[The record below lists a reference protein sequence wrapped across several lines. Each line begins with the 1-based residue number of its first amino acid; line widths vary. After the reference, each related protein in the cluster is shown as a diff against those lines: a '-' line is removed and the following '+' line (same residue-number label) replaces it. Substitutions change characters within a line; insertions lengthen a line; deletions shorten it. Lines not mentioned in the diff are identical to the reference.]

1 MYLVSEV
8 IQYDKRENKMIDK
21 PLLAAVMTLL
31 TLSLVMD
38 YSLSVYTVSHF
49 GYVDFHFFIRQ
60 SVAVILGFITMI
72 ILSKLNPDVWLS
84 RIGLLIFI
92 LFSLLMIS
100 MQFLP
105 SSLVNEVGGAKR
117 WIHFGPM
124 SIAPVEF
131 FKIGFVF
138 FLSWSFSRKF
148 ADKENLR
155 YFQELKLFA
164 PYIIV
169 FLFAV
174 VLIAIF
180 QKDLGQVV
188 VLGATLI
195 VLILL
200 VGSSFKFILTL
211 IVAALGAMAS
221 LIFMAPHRIAR
232 IKSWW
237 STVQH
242 DILSLFPESEVAQSL
257 HVATTAK
264 EPYQIS
270 NSLNAIHNG
279 GFFGEGLGNGQF
291 KLGYL
296 SEVHT
301 DFILA
306 GIAEELGYIG
316 LVFVTGTIL
325 FIIFR
330 IFKIA
335 SKVENSVFYLFSI
348 SIGLLIAFSFI
359 LNSYGISGITP
370 IKGIAVPFLSYGGS
384 HILASCIAI
393 GMVLMVSKK
402 VPRNAEGKIL

>member
-1 MYLVSEV
+1 
-8 IQYDKRENKMIDK
+8 MIDK

-31 TLSLVMD
+31 TLSLLMD
-38 YSLSVYTVSHF
+38 YSLSVYTISHF
-49 GYVDFHFFIRQ
+49 NYVDFHFFIRQ
-60 SVAVILGFITMI
+60 AAAVFIGFVSMVV
-72 ILSKLNPDVWLS
+72 LSKLDPDRWFHV
-84 RIGLLIFI
+84 IGLLLFFTFFI
-92 LFSLLMIS
+92 LMIV

-117 WIHFGPM
+117 WIQLGPI

-138 FLSWSFSRKF
+138 FLAWSFARKF
-148 ADKENLR
+148 IHAGRMTFIEEIRAFSPYL
-155 YFQELKLFA
+155 LLF
-164 PYIIV
+164 
-169 FLFAV
+169 LLAV
-174 VLIAIF
+174 VIIAVF

-188 VLGATLI
+188 VLGATLM
-195 VLILL
+195 VLFLFI
-200 VGSSFKFILTL
+200 GSSMKFFFMLL
-211 IVAALGAMAS
+211 SGAFMAIFA
-221 LIFMAPHRIAR
+221 LIFVAPHRMAR

-237 STVQH
+237 STIQN
-242 DILSLFPESEVAQSL
+242 DILSILPFEQFQTLRVE
-257 HVATTAK
+257 TTVK
-264 EPYQIS
+264 EPWQIS

-279 GFFGEGLGNGQF
+279 GFFGQGLGNGQF

-306 GIAEELGYIG
+306 GIAEELGFLG
-316 LVFVTGTIL
+316 LLLVTVTML

-335 SKVENSVFYLFSI
+335 AKVRNPMYYLFSI
-348 SIGLLIAFSFI
+348 GVGLLIAFAFL

-393 GMVLMVSKK
+393 GMVLMISKK
-402 VPRNAEGKIL
+402 MPRDAHGQIL

>member
-1 MYLVSEV
+1 
-8 IQYDKRENKMIDK
+8 MIDK
-21 PLLAAVMTLL
+21 PLLAGVMILL
-31 TLSLVMD
+31 TLSLVMS
-38 YSLSVYTVSHF
+38 YSLSVYTVLHF
-49 GYVDFHFFIRQ
+49 GYEDFHFFIRQ
-60 SVAVILGFITMI
+60 GMAIFIGFITMVV
-72 ILSKLNPDVWLS
+72 LTKLEPDKWFTRV
-84 RIGLLIFI
+84 GLLLFFGFFI
-92 LFSLLMIS
+92 LMIV

-105 SSLVNEVGGAKR
+105 SSLVSAVGGAKR
-117 WIHFGPM
+117 WIRLGSM

-131 FKIGFVF
+131 FKVGFIF
-138 FLSWSFSRKF
+138 FLAWSFARKLL
-148 ADKENLR
+148 DKTKMGFFEEIR
-155 YFQELKLFA
+155 AFA
-164 PYIIV
+164 PYLLI

-174 VLIAIF
+174 IIIAIF

-188 VLGATLI
+188 VLGATLLVLFI
-195 VLILL
+195 FIGSSWRFFLLLLSSTVMAFVGLIL
-200 VGSSFKFILTL
+200 I
-211 IVAALGAMAS
+211 
-221 LIFMAPHRIAR
+221 APHRLAR

-237 STVQH
+237 GTVQ
-242 DILSLFPESEVAQSL
+242 DSILSVLPFESVQNLRIE
-257 HVATTAK
+257 TGK

-306 GIAEELGYIG
+306 GIAEELGFLG
-316 LVFVTGTIL
+316 LVFVTFTML

-335 SKVENSVFYLFSI
+335 SKVKNPIYYLFSVGV
-348 SIGLLIAFSFI
+348 GLLIAFAFI

-384 HILASCIAI
+384 HILASCIAV

-402 VPRNAEGKIL
+402 VPRDQNGKMR

>member
-1 MYLVSEV
+1 
-8 IQYDKRENKMIDK
+8 MIDK
-21 PLLAAVMTLL
+21 PLLAAVMILL

-49 GYVDFHFFIRQ
+49 NYGDFHFFIRQ
-60 SVAVILGFITMI
+60 SAAVFIGFVTMV
-72 ILSKLNPDVWLS
+72 ILSKMDPDKWFHRV
-84 RIGLLIFI
+84 GLTLFI
-92 LFSLLMIS
+92 LFFLLMIV

-105 SSLVNEVGGAKR
+105 SSLVNAVGGAKR
-117 WIHFGPM
+117 WIQIGPM

-131 FKIGFVF
+131 FKVGFVF

-148 ADKENLR
+148 MDAKKMGFLEEIRAFSPYLV
-155 YFQELKLFA
+155 LF
-164 PYIIV
+164 
-169 FLFAV
+169 LLAV
-174 VLIAIF
+174 VIIAVF

-188 VLGATLI
+188 VLGGTLM
-195 VLILL
+195 VLFLFI
-200 VGSSFKFILTL
+200 GSSMKFFFTLLTGAFLAILTL
-211 IVAALGAMAS
+211 IFA
-221 LIFMAPHRIAR
+221 APHRMAR

-237 STVQH
+237 STIQN
-242 DILSLFPESEVAQSL
+242 DILSLFPFEEL
-257 HVATTAK
+257 ETLRVATTAK

-279 GFFGEGLGNGQF
+279 GFFGQGLGNGQF

-301 DFILA
+301 DFVLA
-306 GIAEELGYIG
+306 GITEELGFLG
-316 LVFVTGTIL
+316 LALVTLTIL
-325 FIIFR
+325 FIVFR

-335 SKVENSVFYLFSI
+335 SKVRNPMYYLFSI
-348 SIGLLIAFSFI
+348 GVGLLISFAFI
-359 LNSYGISGITP
+359 LNAYGISGITP

-402 VPRNAEGKIL
+402 MPRDAQGQIL

>member
-1 MYLVSEV
+1 
-8 IQYDKRENKMIDK
+8 MIDK
-21 PLLAAVMTLL
+21 PLLAAVMALL

-38 YSLSVYTVSHF
+38 YSLSVYTVAHF
-49 GYVDFHFFIRQ
+49 GYEDFHFFIRQ
-60 SVAVILGFITMI
+60 SSAVIIGFIAMI
-72 ILSKLNPDVWLS
+72 ILSKMDPDVWFS
-84 RIGLLIFI
+84 RVGLA
-92 LFSLLMIS
+92 LFFTFFLLMIV

-105 SSLVNEVGGAKR
+105 SSLVNAVGGAKR
-117 WIHFGPM
+117 WIHLGPM

-131 FKIGFVF
+131 FKVGFVF
-138 FLSWSFSRKF
+138 FLAWSFSRKF
-148 ADKENLR
+148 MQTRNMNFIEEIRA
-155 YFQELKLFA
+155 YSPYLF
-164 PYIIV
+164 V
-169 FLFAV
+169 FFIAV
-174 VLIAIF
+174 VIIAVF

-188 VLGATLI
+188 VLGATLMVMFLFI
-195 VLILL
+195 
-200 VGSSFKFILTL
+200 GSSMKFFFTL
-211 IVAALGAMAS
+211 LSGAFIAVFA
-221 LIFMAPHRIAR
+221 LIFIAPHRMAR

-237 STVQH
+237 STIQN
-242 DILSLFPESEVAQSL
+242 DILGLFPFEELQNLRVE
-257 HVATTAK
+257 TTVK

-306 GIAEELGYIG
+306 GITEELGFVG
-316 LVFVTGTIL
+316 LALVTFTIL

-335 SKVENSVFYLFSI
+335 SKVRNPMYYLFSI
-348 SIGLLIAFSFI
+348 GVGLLIAFAFI

-384 HILASCIAI
+384 HILAACIAI

-402 VPRNAEGKIL
+402 VPRDMHGNIL

>member
-1 MYLVSEV
+1 
-8 IQYDKRENKMIDK
+8 MIDK
-21 PLLAAVMTLL
+21 PLLAAVMALL

-49 GYVDFHFFIRQ
+49 GYNDFHFFIRQ
-60 SVAVILGFITMI
+60 SGAVFIGFVAMVV
-72 ILSKLNPDVWLS
+72 LSKMEPDVWFS
-84 RIGLLIFI
+84 RVGLT
-92 LFSLLMIS
+92 LFVTFFLLMIV

-105 SSLVNEVGGAKR
+105 SSLVNAVGGAKR
-117 WIHFGPM
+117 WIHLGPM

-131 FKIGFVF
+131 FKVGFVF
-138 FLSWSFSRKF
+138 FLAWSFSRKF
-148 ADKENLR
+148 MQSRKMNFIEEIRA
-155 YFQELKLFA
+155 YSPYLF
-164 PYIIV
+164 I
-169 FLFAV
+169 FLIAV
-174 VLIAIF
+174 VIIAVF

-188 VLGATLI
+188 VLGATLMVMFLFI
-195 VLILL
+195 
-200 VGSSFKFILTL
+200 GSSMKFFFTLLSGAFLAVFTL
-211 IVAALGAMAS
+211 IF
-221 LIFMAPHRIAR
+221 IAPHRMAR

-237 STVQH
+237 STVQN
-242 DILSLFPESEVAQSL
+242 DILGLFPFEELQNLRVE
-257 HVATTAK
+257 TTVK

-279 GFFGEGLGNGQF
+279 GFLGEGLGNGQF

-306 GIAEELGYIG
+306 GITEELGFVG
-316 LVFVTGTIL
+316 LVLVTFTML

-335 SKVENSVFYLFSI
+335 SKVRNPMYYLFSI
-348 SIGLLIAFSFI
+348 GVGLLIAFAFI

-384 HILASCIAI
+384 HILAACIAI

-402 VPRNAEGKIL
+402 VPRDMHGNIL